1 MNQGAV
7 ASRYGRAFLQ
17 FVEESGRGEQV
28 FTQVRA
34 LLADPSSA
42 PQPLEPALE
51 KLVLLLRRNHRLDCL
66 KLVLHDFVRLW
77 CKEHKVVLVKLVTA
91 VPSPGLPERL
101 EALIAARTG
110 CKVIMATAI
119 DPDILGGFMLELDNE
134 MLDASVRRQI
144 DDIRNQLVQKNNRII

>member
-66 KLVLHDFVRLW
+66 KLILHDFVRLW

>member
-1 MNQGAV
+1 M
-7 ASRYGRAFLQ
+7 
-17 FVEESGRGEQV
+17 
-28 FTQVRA
+28 RA

-77 CKEHKVVLVKLVTA
+77 CKEHKVVLVKLITA

-101 EALIAARTG
+101 EGMLAARTG
-110 CKVIMATAI
+110 CKIIMETSV
-119 DPDILGGFMLELDNE
+119 DPELLGGFVLELDNE

>member
-17 FVEESGRGEQV
+17 FVEESGRGEHV

-66 KLVLHDFVRLW
+66 KLILHDFVRLW

>member
-7 ASRYGRAFLQ
+7 SSRYARAFLQ
-17 FVEESGRGEQV
+17 YVEESGRGEQV

-42 PQPLEPALE
+42 PQPLEPDIE

-77 CKEHKVVLVKLVTA
+77 CQEHRIVLVKLVTA

-101 EALIAARTG
+101 EALLAARTG
-110 CKVIMATAI
+110 CKVIMESAI
-119 DPDILGGFMLELDNE
+119 DPDILGGFVLELDNE

>member
-7 ASRYGRAFLQ
+7 TSRYAKAFLLL
-17 FVEESGRGEQV
+17 VEESGRGEQV

-42 PQPLEPALE
+42 PKPLEPDLE
-51 KLVLLLRRNHRLDCL
+51 SLVLLLKKNRRLDCL
-66 KLVLHDFVRLW
+66 KFILHDFVRLW
-77 CKEHKVVLVKLVTA
+77 CKEHKVVLVKLITA

-101 EALIAARTG
+101 EGMLAARTG
-110 CKVIMATAI
+110 CKIIMEASV
-119 DPDILGGFMLELDNE
+119 DPELLGGFVLELDNE

-144 DDIRNQLVQKNNRII
+144 DDIRRQLVQKNNRII

>member
-7 ASRYGRAFLQ
+7 SSRYANAFLRL
-17 FVEESGRGEQV
+17 VEESGRGEQV

-34 LLADPSSA
+34 LLKDASSV
-42 PQPLEPALE
+42 PQPLEPDME

-66 KLVLHDFVRLW
+66 KFILHDFVRLW
-77 CKEHKVVLVKLVTA
+77 CKEHKIVLVKLITA

-101 EALIAARTG
+101 EGMLAARTG
-110 CKVIMATAI
+110 CKIIMEASV
-119 DPDILGGFMLELDNE
+119 DPELLGGFVLELDNE

-144 DDIRNQLVQKNNRII
+144 DDIRRQLVQKNNRII